1 MINSMTGF
9 GRCSKVING
18 RLITVEARSVNHRY
32 FEFNN
37 RIQRNL
43 AFMEEGIKV
52 IASEKVSRGK
62 LDVSIYVQALE
73 VSDIEVRPNL
83 PLAES
88 YTKAFEKLSSE
99 LELVNDV
106 TISTFTRLPEI
117 FVIERAQCDEESLF
131 NDVCEILRPA
141 LDELCRMRSV
151 EGTKL
156 LSDIEC
162 RLDSIEVT
170 AKEIEKGDATRK
182 QEYYDKLY
190 MRLKNLLS
198 DNNIEESRLVTE
210 AAIFADKTSVTE
222 ETVRILS
229 HIKQFKDIMKGEEPA
244 GRKLDF
250 LTQELNREVN
260 TIGSK
265 ISDSEVTMMV
275 VDMKSQIEKIREQIQ
290 NVE

>member
-9 GRCSKVING
+9 GRCSKVVNG
-18 RLITVEARSVNHRY
+18 RLITVEVRSVNHRY
-32 FEFNN
+32 FEFNS

-43 AFMEEGIKV
+43 AFMEEKV
-52 IASEKVSRGK
+52 KALVSQYISRGK
-62 LDVSIYVQALE
+62 VDVSVFVQALE
-73 VSDIEVRPNL
+73 VSDTVVRPNI
-83 PLAES
+83 PLAKS
-88 YTKAFEKLSSE
+88 YCKAFEIICNE
-99 LELVNDV
+99 LEITNDV
-106 TISTFTRLPEI
+106 TASSFIRLPEI
-117 FVIERAQCDEESLF
+117 FVVEREGCDEEALF
-131 NDVCEILRPA
+131 NDVVEILKPA
-141 LDELCRMRSV
+141 LNELCKMRKI
-151 EGTKL
+151 EGEKL
-156 LSDIEC
+156 FGDISS
-162 RLDSIEVT
+162 RLKIISETSKRIEL
-170 AKEIEKGDATRK
+170 GDTVRK

-190 MRLKNLLS
+190 SRLRNLLS

-222 ETVRILS
+222 ETVRVSS
-229 HIKQFKDIMKGEEPA
+229 HVKQYLDIMQGKEPA

-265 ISDSEVTMMV
+265 ISDSDITMLV

>member
-9 GRCSKVING
+9 GRYSKVING

-43 AFMEEGIKV
+43 AFMEEGIKAIV
-52 IASEKVSRGK
+52 SEKISRGK
-62 LDVSIYVQALE
+62 LDVNIYVQSLE
-73 VSDIEVRPNL
+73 VSDIEIRPNI
-83 PLAES
+83 PLAQS
-88 YTKAFEKLSSE
+88 YVKAFDKLSNE
-99 LELVNDV
+99 LELVNDITV
-106 TISTFTRLPEI
+106 TTFTRLPEI
-117 FVIERAQCDEESLF
+117 FVVERAQCDEEALF
-131 NDVCEILRPA
+131 SDVCEILKPA
-141 LDELCRMRSV
+141 LDELCKMRRV
-151 EGTKL
+151 EGEKL
-156 LSDIEC
+156 LCDVESRLDVIKNIAKDIEK
-162 RLDSIEVT
+162 D
-170 AKEIEKGDATRK
+170 DATRK

-190 MRLKNLLS
+190 LRLKNLLT

-229 HIKQFKDIMKGEEPA
+229 HIKQFKDIMRGEEPA

-265 ISDSEVTMMV
+265 ISDSEVTMLV

>member
-9 GRCSKVING
+9 GRCSKVVNG
-18 RLITVEARSVNHRY
+18 RLITVEIRSVNHRY
-32 FEFNN
+32 FEFNS

-43 AFMEEGIKV
+43 VFMEEKV
-52 IASEKVSRGK
+52 KAIVSQSISRGK

-73 VSDIEVRPNL
+73 VSDTVVRPNTL
-83 PLAES
+83 LAAS
-88 YTKAFEKLSSE
+88 YIKAFEQICDE
-99 LELVNDV
+99 LDIINDI
-106 TISTFTRLPEI
+106 TATTFTRIPEI
-117 FVIERAQCDEESLF
+117 FVIERAQNDEE
-131 NDVCEILRPA
+131 A
-141 LDELCRMRSV
+141 
-151 EGTKL
+151 L
-156 LSDIEC
+156 LSDVVGILKPALGELCKMRAVEGEKLLRDIEA
-162 RLDSIEVT
+162 RLLAIDEI
-170 AKEIEKGDATRK
+170 ARKIEKGDALRK

-190 MRLKNLLS
+190 SRLKNLLS

-222 ETVRILS
+222 ETVRISS
-229 HIKQFKDIMKGEEPA
+229 HIKQFNDIMRGDEPA

-265 ISDSEVTMMV
+265 ISDSDVTMLV